1 MQTSKPDVTGMA
13 VEVVGKIVGKVISA
27 DEKTLLI
34 RKGSVYS
41 LDGETDSFVARPN
54 AVFVDRKLVEDAYWI
69 RVLPTSLG
77 TESGNINR
85 SIDAVR
91 EFLDM

>member
-1 MQTSKPDVTGMA
+1 MSKQKLVGCL
-13 VEVVGKIVGKVISA
+13 VEVAGETVGIVVSA
-27 DEKTLLI
+27 DTKTLLI

-41 LDGETDSFVARPN
+41 LDGKTDSFVAGSN

-69 RVLPTSLG
+69 RILPINMG
-77 TESGNINR
+77 TESVDLSRGVKLI
-85 SIDAVR
+85 R

>member
-1 MQTSKPDVTGMA
+1 MNKQDVTGML
-13 VEVVGKIVGKVISA
+13 VEVAGKVVGKVISA

-41 LDGETDSFVARPN
+41 LDGETDSFVAGPN

-69 RVLPTSLG
+69 RVLPAGLG
-77 TESGNINR
+77 TESGNIIR

-91 EFLDM
+91 ELLGM